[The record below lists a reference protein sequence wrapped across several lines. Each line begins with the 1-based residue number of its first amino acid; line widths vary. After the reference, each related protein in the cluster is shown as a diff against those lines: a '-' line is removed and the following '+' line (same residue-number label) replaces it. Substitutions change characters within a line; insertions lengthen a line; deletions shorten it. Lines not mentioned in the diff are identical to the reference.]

1 MPNYFTYSFV
11 TFRRTMITLYGLQT
25 AGNHP
30 DVFLKIYPENKTTSM
45 FFLGYSFWTIYLV
58 TNIVLSIVYVNYKKY
73 YANIVNSLNNFT
85 DYSKILAAS
94 YSEER
99 QVVVLSDVEKMSKQY
114 LAKGK
119 DKLDLIIA
127 KHYQDIHNKNVL
139 DAKPKEGAARDTGCR
154 CRLLRQHET
163 QRLLHDHLQIQVVPV
178 LLQCHQYLHLHRSSD
193 HPGVTSR

>member
-1 MPNYFTYSFV
+1 MPEYYTYSFV
-11 TFRRTMITLYGLQT
+11 TFRRTMISLYGLQT
-25 AGNHP
+25 ASNHP
-30 DVFLKIYPENKTTSM
+30 DVFLKIYPENKITSM

-73 YANIVNSLNNFT
+73 YSNLVNSLNNFT

-99 QVVVLSDVEKMSKQY
+99 QVVVLSDVEKMTRQY

-127 KHYQDIHNKNVL
+127 KHFQDLYNNNSL
-139 DAKPKEGAARDTGCR
+139 DPKPDDSGPRDTGCK
-154 CRLLRQHET
+154 
-163 QRLLHDHLQIQVVPV
+163 
-178 LLQCHQYLHLHRSSD
+178 S
-193 HPGVTSR
+193 G